1 MNWCWANDE
10 LMMDWWWR
18 NEELMSWWGADEMLM
33 MCWWFTN
40 DDLMIKGWWTVDDH
54 VMIMWWYV
62 GKLMNTILYLNVL
75 CRRDNDSWKF
85 SFWSRKTYNS
95 QNMPM
100 VVVGRWRYLTAFVP
114 HSSKL
119 SFSFFQIRMKNGT
132 KSVWDYPTL
141 FLWDHPTF
149 FSIYPTSI
157 PQKGVVHFC

>member
-18 NEELMSWWGADEMLM
+18 NEELMSWWWADEMLM
-33 MCWWFTN
+33 VYWWFTN

-62 GKLMNTILYLNVL
+62 GELMNTILYLNVL

-119 SFSFFQIRMKNGT
+119 SFSFFRSEWKMEQKVCGI
-132 KSVWDYPTL
+132 
-141 FLWDHPTF
+141 
-149 FSIYPTSI
+149 I
-157 PQKGVVHFC
+157 PHHFCGIIPHFFQFIPHLSHKRV